1 MLAPPPY
8 VDLTSM
14 TKITEPVLQWESQV
28 GVSKKLLATEK
39 HWQEAA
45 ESEARFKAC
54 CVCLHV
60 KCTHRHAE
68 IDKHMHTLT
77 ITHIPTHRERARDS

>member
-1 MLAPPPY
+1 
-8 VDLTSM
+8 M

-28 GVSKKLLATEK
+28 GVSKKLLATEM
-39 HWQEAA
+39 HWQEAGQ
-45 ESEARFKAC
+45 SDTRFKAG
-54 CVCLHV
+54 CVCLHP

-77 ITHIPTHRERARDS
+77 ITHIHTQRKS